1 MTYLTPYEFD
11 NNTFLEYNSTMAKKK
26 NRTPE
31 EREAMKRAYWNKW
44 CPGGDPE
51 KVLRSKGITN
61 DVWYNI
67 TDVTNLTFDKFDNAT
82 GK

>member
-11 NNTFLEYNSTMAKKK
+11 NNSFLEYNSTMAKKK

-31 EREAMKRAYWNKW
+31 QREAMKRAYWDKW

-51 KVLRSKGITN
+51 KVLRTKGITN
-61 DVWYNI
+61 DVWYTI
-67 TDVTNLTFDKFDNAT
+67 TDVTNLTFDKIDNAT